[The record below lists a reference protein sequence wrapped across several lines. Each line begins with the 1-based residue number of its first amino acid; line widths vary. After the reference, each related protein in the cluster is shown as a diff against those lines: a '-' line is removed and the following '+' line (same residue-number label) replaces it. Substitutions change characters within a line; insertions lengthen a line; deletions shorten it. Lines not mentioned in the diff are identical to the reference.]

1 MMVGGWRTTENRPPI
16 LLFSFPSSICPWAGV
31 QTGSL
36 TTCPLHRGMHPA
48 KYNVLVGGEPV
59 IVGIGAAFQAG
70 YGIRTPWSQEPSV
83 H

>member
-1 MMVGGWRTTENRPPI
+1 MVSGWGTIENGSPI
-16 LLFSFPSSICPWAGV
+16 LPFSLPSSTCPRAGV

-59 IVGIGAAFQAG
+59 IVGVGAAFQAG